1 MNIYKRYAKT
11 TVNSPIIPK
20 QVNMQRYDNFFGPEA
35 KIIGGST
42 EATESSE
49 IIKFNKN
56 SKILDK
62 RKL

>member
-1 MNIYKRYAKT
+1 
-11 TVNSPIIPK
+11 
-20 QVNMQRYDNFFGPEA
+20 MQRYDNFFGPEA